1 MSEKQP
7 EAQKPQKS
15 QENPDAFEYYET
27 DSGEDYDND
36 TEDEGTSSYRKG
48 GYHPVHIGDVYN
60 NRYTIEKK
68 LGWGHFSTVWL
79 ATDATKER
87 SDPHYL
93 VAVKIQKS
101 ASQYTEAARDEI
113 ELLTQIKD
121 QDPHGN
127 KFVVLLLDNFFMTGP
142 NGKHMCLV
150 FETMG
155 RNLLALIKQYDYQGV
170 PIDVVKIM
178 TRQCLI
184 ALDFLHTK
192 CQIIHTDIKP
202 ENFLLSPEE
211 PFDVDMLQ
219 AHRKH
224 IVQERKRKEAAGEG
238 PTNPS
243 ARPKEQKLT
252 KELAKR
258 LRAEINAEKKAT
270 NQGKE
275 AVESKEAD
283 VDELTKKL
291 ASLDVQGGQ
300 SVASRAIMVS
310 KLADL
315 GNACWVHKHFTD
327 DVTTRQYRSP
337 EVIVGYKYG
346 PEVDIWSVA
355 CMVFELITGDFLFDP
370 KEDKNGNH
378 SRDEDHLA
386 LMIELIG
393 QVPRNL
399 FTSGKYSKE
408 MFNRRGT
415 LRNIKHLEYWG
426 LEMVLHEKYKLQA
439 EDAKHLSSFLT
450 AMLTLD
456 PRHRATAAEALRHPW
471 LTNGLPPVVQTTTE
485 TTTTTTAAETTTTKV
500 EEPAS

>member
-1 MSEKQP
+1 M
-7 EAQKPQKS
+7 S
-15 QENPDAFEYYET
+15 QEGPEPAAATEQPTEDYEYYET

-48 GYHPVHIGDVYN
+48 GYHPVYIGDVYN

-79 ATDATKER
+79 ASDNTKPQ
-87 SDPHYL
+87 DHPQYL
-93 VAVKIQKS
+93 VALKIQKS

-121 QDPHGN
+121 KDPQGN
-127 KFVVLLLDNFFMTGP
+127 KFVVILLDNFFLTGP

-155 RNLLALIKQYDYQGV
+155 RNLLSLIKQYDYQGV
-170 PIDVVKIM
+170 PMDIVKIIC
-178 TRQCLI
+178 RQCLI
-184 ALDFLHTK
+184 ALDFLHNK

-202 ENFLLSPEE
+202 ENFLLSPEV
-211 PFDVDMLQ
+211 PFDIPLLQ
-219 AHRKH
+219 AHRKV
-224 IVQERKRKEAAGEG
+224 IVEERKKKEASGEVN
-238 PTNPS
+238 PNPS
-243 ARPKEQKLT
+243 ARPREQKLS
-252 KELAKR
+252 KELARR
-258 LRAEINAEKKAT
+258 LREQIEAEKQDGKAS
-270 NQGKE
+270 QDIS
-275 AVESKEAD
+275 VE
-283 VDELTKKL
+283 ELAAKM
-291 ASLDVQGGQ
+291 AGLDVKGP
-300 SVASRAIMVS
+300 SVNTSAVMVS

-315 GNACWVHKHFTD
+315 GNACWTHKHFTD

-346 PEVDIWSVA
+346 PEIDIWSVA

-393 QVPRNL
+393 QMPRILYTN
-399 FTSGKYSKE
+399 GKYSKE
-408 MFNRRGT
+408 MFTRRGT
-415 LRNIKHLEYWG
+415 LRKIKHLEYWG
-426 LEMVLHEKYKLQA
+426 LEAVLTEKYKLPT
-439 EDAKHLSSFLT
+439 EEAKQLCSFLS

-456 PRHRATAAEALRHPW
+456 PRQRATAAEALRHPW
-471 LTNGLPPVVQTTTE
+471 LVSGLPPVVQSPSSQTAETE
-485 TTTTTTAAETTTTKV
+485 ESKTSESADVDTTAD
-500 EEPAS
+500 S